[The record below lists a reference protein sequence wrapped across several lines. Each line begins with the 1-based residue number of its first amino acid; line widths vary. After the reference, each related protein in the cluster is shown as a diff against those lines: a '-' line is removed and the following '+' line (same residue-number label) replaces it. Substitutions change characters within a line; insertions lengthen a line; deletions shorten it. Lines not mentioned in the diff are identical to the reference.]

1 MTTYFLNLPISNISS
16 KKINIFDHQGE
27 KNNAYIQRCYKH
39 PIQKILTAT
48 PLVDHLFE
56 KVNIYGERSSYKVS
70 IIEKP
75 FRQNLRKMKWDV
87 VIHNG
92 TEEKT
97 YLLED
102 ITKVSTNPRFL
113 YHQNNREILW
123 KKDILNRTTIV
134 SFHDSKEVLAEITI
148 IKMMPIR
155 LEIKLNTDIVN
166 EVEIAAIYYTMFL
179 SYKSK

>member
-1 MTTYFLNLPISNISS
+1 MTTYFLNLPISNLSS
-16 KKINIFDHQGE
+16 NKIHIFDHQGE

-56 KVNIYGERSSYKVS
+56 KVNVYGERPSFKVS
-70 IIEKP
+70 ITEKS
-75 FRQNLRKMKWDV
+75 FRENLRKMKWDV

-92 TEEKT
+92 TEEKI

-102 ITKVSTNPRFL
+102 ITKVSTNPCFL

-123 KKDILNRTTIV
+123 KKDILNRTAIV
-134 SFHDSKEVLAEITI
+134 SFHDTKEVLAEITK
-148 IKMMPIR
+148 IKMMPTG
-155 LEIKLNTDIVN
+155 LEIKLNTDIVK

-179 SYKSK
+179 TYKN